1 MTEAVIAILAA
12 PYVVILVLG
21 IVYFREVL
29 SRWRSWRITVE
40 AGLDAELYG
49 EGPEATRALVARM
62 VRSREAWRLLEEAGV
77 DPPS

>member
-21 IVYFREVL
+21 IVYFREVR
-29 SRWRSWRITVE
+29 SRWQAWRITVE
-40 AGLDAELYG
+40 AGLDSELYG
-49 EGPEATRALVARM
+49 EGPEATRALVRRM
-62 VRSREAWRLLEEAGV
+62 VRSREAWRLLEQAGA